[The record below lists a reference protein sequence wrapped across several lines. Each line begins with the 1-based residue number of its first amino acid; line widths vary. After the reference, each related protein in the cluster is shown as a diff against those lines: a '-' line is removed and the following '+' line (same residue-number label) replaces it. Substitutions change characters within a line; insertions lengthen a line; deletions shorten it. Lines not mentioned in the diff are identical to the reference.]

1 MATHSSVLA
10 WIIPGTEEPGG
21 LPPMRSHRVGHHR
34 SDLAAKAA
42 GALRNDKN
50 YDQEEQMSK
59 VCRTLAHDLFLM
71 CISLFSFPGNG
82 ERGCS
87 PPRLLG
93 LSPCGCKLVGSWW
106 GWWSNVIFADLGR
119 KGRKESTA
127 FFWIFPF
134 EQYKSAM
141 LLKWSHL
148 EIQKH

>member
-93 LSPCGCKLVGSWW
+93 LSPCGCKLVGSW
-106 GWWSNVIFADLGR
+106 
-119 KGRKESTA
+119 
-127 FFWIFPF
+127 
-134 EQYKSAM
+134 
-141 LLKWSHL
+141 
-148 EIQKH
+148 